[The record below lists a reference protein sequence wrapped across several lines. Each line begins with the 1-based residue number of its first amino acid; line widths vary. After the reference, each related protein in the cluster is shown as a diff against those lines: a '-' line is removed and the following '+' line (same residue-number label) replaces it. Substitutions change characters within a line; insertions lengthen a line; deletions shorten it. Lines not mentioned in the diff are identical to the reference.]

1 MIVKISEE
9 QKAEIAGKISLC
21 VAFLKQE
28 VQPHMVVSDK
38 ISVNVSPDLELF
50 VSRDDLYVKETRV
63 ISLPFWEPCYTRTL
77 YLEKPSSKKN
87 KRKKKFICDCC
98 PELAVDFLKG
108 WEKAK
113 LKLIDEVL
121 DKKKRVDTLNNFI
134 NDFKL

>member
-1 MIVKISEE
+1 MIVKISDE
-9 QKAEIAGKISLC
+9 QKAEIAEKLLLC

-28 VQPHMVVSDK
+28 IQPHMVVSDK

-50 VSRDDLYVKETRV
+50 ISRDDLYVKETRI

-77 YLEKPSSKKN
+77 YLEKPEKKKSK
-87 KRKKKFICDCC
+87 KKKFICDSC
-98 PELAVDFLKG
+98 PELAIDFLKG

-113 LKLIDEVL
+113 LKLLEEVT
-121 DKKKRVDTLNNFI
+121 DKIKRVDALNSII